1 MATKLDLSK
10 FNELLMIEQERQL
23 AMKELSDIL
32 GVDISFSD
40 EEVMNNTLD
49 AYSKFINKQLSAEVE
64 MWMKSLFS

>member
-49 AYSKFINKQLSAEVE
+49 AYSRFIEKQLSSEVE